1 MVARFPALAVALT
14 LCACSGPEAPSLP
27 AGATHVSLAL
37 DAQGFHAAGL
47 ENELRFSPQEDVV
60 LHLETAAPLARFSIP
75 SHSVEAM
82 VTAGRPG
89 QLVFRTLGCR
99 RPEPCSF
106 EAVVVVG
113 AGDAV
118 TRGRLLIE
126 PEGRAEANAAEGS
139 AANPAQPSPETDG
152 EGTAAPAGEGNA
164 PAGEGAN
171 DPAEED
177 GAAPSEDGDGATAA
191 SAEASSGGAEAP
203 AARRG
208 APSEQ
213 DRLP

>member
-27 AGATHVSLAL
+27 AGARHVSLAL
-37 DAQGFHAAGL
+37 DAQGFHAAGI
-47 ENELRFSPQEDVV
+47 ENELRFPPQQDVV
-60 LHLETAAPLARFSIP
+60 LHLESAAPLARFSIP

-126 PEGRAEANAAEGS
+126 PEGQAEANAAEGS
-139 AANPAQPSPETDG
+139 
-152 EGTAAPAGEGNA
+152 GTAN
-164 PAGEGAN
+164 
-171 DPAEED
+171 
-177 GAAPSEDGDGATAA
+177 
-191 SAEASSGGAEAP
+191 
-203 AARRG
+203 
-208 APSEQ
+208 
-213 DRLP
+213 L